1 MLFFVCAAEKAK
13 GLLQSM
19 TQDERWL
26 SKFNE
31 IMALMAENHRRP
43 SKYNME
49 ERNLWN
55 WLRHTQ
61 KQMNSGE
68 LKPERVELFEK
79 VLDLCERYKRVNQ
92 WL

>member
-1 MLFFVCAAEKAK
+1 
-13 GLLQSM
+13 
-19 TQDERWL
+19 
-26 SKFNE
+26 
-31 IMALMAENHRRP
+31 
-43 SKYNME
+43 ME

-92 WL
+92 WQ

>member
-1 MLFFVCAAEKAK
+1 MTPEEKWIAK
-13 GLLQSM
+13 Y
-19 TQDERWL
+19 
-26 SKFNE
+26 NE
-31 IMALMAENHRRP
+31 IMAFMAENHRRP

-68 LKPERVELFEK
+68 LKQERVELFEN

-92 WL
+92 YV

>member
-1 MLFFVCAAEKAK
+1 
-13 GLLQSM
+13 M

-26 SKFNE
+26 VKYNE
-31 IMALMAENHRRP
+31 IMAFMAENNRRP

-49 ERNLWN
+49 ERNMWI

-68 LKPERVELFEK
+68 LKPERVEMFKALKELGEIF
-79 VLDLCERYKRVNQ
+79 RHVNQ
-92 WL
+92 YM

>member
-1 MLFFVCAAEKAK
+1 
-13 GLLQSM
+13 M

-26 SKFNE
+26 ARYNE
-31 IMALMAENHRRP
+31 IMAFMAENHRRP

-68 LKPERVELFEK
+68 LIPERVELFKKLSEIGEK
-79 VLDLCERYKRVNQ
+79 YRRVNQ
-92 WL
+92 YK